1 MPRHQQRDTAAE
13 EAPRARCAYCGAPAA
28 WVVTTLFADLHVGV
42 QGDSPT
48 RTDGSCDVHV
58 DQVTTDV
65 QRLFLNGLPALRSSV
80 MRAGK
85 GG

>member
-1 MPRHQQRDTAAE
+1 
-13 EAPRARCAYCGAPAA
+13 
-28 WVVTTLFADLHVGV
+28 LFADLHVGV